1 MRSLLFVVGAWVA
14 ALVTNLTPDA
24 ALASGTTTAAA
35 GNTSATASPGD
46 NATSM
51 DAGSTITAAA
61 PPGHSTPWP
70 ALPTDLALPLVIGGL
85 CALTL
90 AAMGAGALLHRCCR
104 RCTRRR
110 QNVSSVSA

>member
-24 ALASGTTTAAA
+24 ALASGTTAAA
-35 GNTSATASPGD
+35 GNTSATASGD
-46 NATSM
+46 NATSA
-51 DAGSTITAAA
+51 DAGSTIAADA

-70 ALPTDLALPLVIGGL
+70 SLPTDLALPLVIGGL

-90 AAMGAGALLHRCCR
+90 AAMGAGAVLHRCCR
-104 RCTRRR
+104 RCARRR